1 MYGLTP
7 KEYQFLK
14 RLNTPNKIQDY
25 LDTLPINY
33 EKSGETYHSPRF
45 VLQHKK
51 AHCLEGAL
59 LAAVALMIQGHK
71 PLLLDLRTT
80 SRDTDHVVALFKV
93 NGYWGAISK
102 TNHAVLRFR
111 DPVYKTLRELV
122 LSYFHEYFLSENG
135 KKTLREYSAPF
146 NLKTIGIDWITSD
159 KNLQEIANALDD
171 ARHYPIA
178 PKSALKLL
186 RNASDI
192 EIRAG
197 KLTEWSR
204 KDRRT

>member
-59 LAAVALMIQGHK
+59 LAAVALMIQGYK

-80 SRDTDHVVALFKV
+80 SRDTDHVVASENF

-102 TNHAVLRFR
+102 TNHAVLRYR
-111 DPVYKTLRELV
+111 DPIYKTPRELA
-122 LSYFHEYFLSENG
+122 LSYFHMN
-135 KKTLREYSAPF
+135 
-146 NLKTIGIDWITSD
+146 TS
-159 KNLQEIANALDD
+159 
-171 ARHYPIA
+171 
-178 PKSALKLL
+178 
-186 RNASDI
+186 
-192 EIRAG
+192 
-197 KLTEWSR
+197 
-204 KDRRT
+204 